1 MKGADNKSRTAP
13 SRLERFGLRFLQFSP
28 LVVLALAAAVWFAVP
43 GTVRPAML
51 APTPTPRFESPVP
64 SENDRHLA
72 AVNTFRERGLLGP
85 DTTTN
90 WMWAT
95 HMARQQLD
103 SAVRRSW
110 VNLTAERDALFTN
123 SGVRPSPVPADAPAF
138 APLAEFEQRTGSRV
152 IMFIAPGAEAPQ
164 VVLTST
170 AEHEL
175 LTLAERSEL
184 AANGTLETFRQEM
197 LTASTSPLPLE
208 VGLSMGWGRDS
219 AERAVRSTVRS
230 IGEDIWEFYLLAT
243 PERMSE
249 AERSAPL
256 PGVPEADPSSPE
268 GAAEILSFA
277 RTQQLDLYVIGPVDG
292 APVVLRTPRGVDG
305 AALLEHAW
313 PSRAGLGDPWYGE
326 EPFSLDEAERA
337 TVRARWGMLSML
349 PRDSVGW
356 PTNPPGGPQA
366 ICALALFPNHPEW
379 ATVVRDPAIPVWSK
393 VRIALAANLRFLF
406 GSLALLGALSLVA
419 SPAAFA
425 WERRRRTERELTEQR
440 ERVLRESHE
449 RVTARLTGLAARI
462 ETEAA
467 AASRD
472 ARRHLHTAARD
483 IDETVAD
490 LRHILGDDGPRRPGG
505 HDER

>member
-1 MKGADNKSRTAP
+1 MKGAATDSRNAP
-13 SRLERFGLRFLQFSP
+13 STLERFGLRFLQFSP
-28 LVVLALAAAVWFAVP
+28 LVVLALAAAVWFAIP
-43 GTVRPAML
+43 GPVRPAML
-51 APTPTPRFESPVP
+51 APTPTPPADSPISFEH
-64 SENDRHLA
+64 DRHLV

-95 HMARQQLD
+95 HTTRQQLD
-103 SAVRRSW
+103 SAIRRSW
-110 VNLTAERDALFTN
+110 VNLTAERDTLFTD

-152 IMFIAPGAEAPQ
+152 VMLVAPGAEAPP

-175 LTLAERSEL
+175 LTPAERSEL
-184 AANGTLETFRQEM
+184 QSSGTLETLRQEM

-219 AERAVRSTVRS
+219 AERAVRSAVRS
-230 IGEDIWEFYLLAT
+230 TGDDIWEIHLLAT
-243 PERMSE
+243 AERMSE
-249 AERSAPL
+249 AERLTPL
-256 PGVPEADPSSPE
+256 PPVPDADPSSPE
-268 GAAEILSFA
+268 GAAKLISFA
-277 RTQQLDLYVIGPVDG
+277 RTQQLDLYAIGPVDG
-292 APVVLRTPRGVDG
+292 TPIVLRAPRGIDG
-305 AALLEHAW
+305 AALLELVW

-326 EPFSLDEAERA
+326 EPFGLDDAERA
-337 TVRARWGMLSML
+337 AGHARWGMLTTI

-356 PTNPPGGPQA
+356 PTNPPGGPQI
-366 ICALALFPNHPEW
+366 ICALALFSDHPEW
-379 ATVVRDPAIPVWSK
+379 ASIARDPAIPVWSK
-393 VRIALAANLRFLF
+393 IQVALAANLRFLF
-406 GSLALLGALSLVA
+406 GSLALLGALSLVV

-440 ERVLRESHE
+440 ERLLRESQE
-449 RVTARLTGLAARI
+449 RVNARLTGLATRI

-472 ARRHLHTAARD
+472 ARRHLHSAARD

-490 LRHILGDDGPRRPGG
+490 LRRILGDDSPQRQGG
-505 HDER
+505 DDER